1 MFNDF
6 LRFFT
11 DGLQAGGVAI
21 VNLFRGLISIF
32 HNGTEF
38 TLYGVILLIGVVVGL
53 VFYGLN
59 WLLSL
64 TGLGLGGEEDD
75 EE

>member
-6 LRFFT
+6 LRLFT
-11 DGLQAGGVAI
+11 DGLQAGGTAI

-38 TLYGVILLIGVVVGL
+38 TLYGAVLLIGVVVSL
-53 VFYGLN
+53 IFYGLN

-64 TGLGLGGEEDD
+64 SGLGVGGEEDED
-75 EE
+75 